1 MQKNVIGTRDTTK
14 ANEFA
19 SRPTIA
25 LRFTEAK
32 PASDDY
38 HGSGSGLHFAE
49 SLVFIIISYPLG
61 TGAGTGAGGGLVLY
75 YCSSSSMIH
84 DNHNPPN

>member
-38 HGSGSGLHFAE
+38 RGSGSGLHFAE

-61 TGAGTGAGGGLVLY
+61 GRGRGGLVLY

-84 DNHNPPN
+84 DNHNSPN